1 MDMSWEQGV
10 RQGKGVLLQDKVAGC
25 TELQKVEPR
34 ALVPA
39 VEASAVYLPITL
51 KLVLFIG

>member
-1 MDMSWEQGV
+1 MSWEQGV
-10 RQGKGVLLQDKVAGC
+10 GQGKGVLLQDKVGC

>member
-1 MDMSWEQGV
+1 MSWEQGV

-34 ALVPA
+34 ALAPA